1 MEKEWEERNKV
12 TWIGRNGT
20 NDGFVREKENAQG
33 ELFTFYIF
41 YDDDTDIL
49 LTN

>member
-1 MEKEWEERNKV
+1 MYRVKTIAW
-12 TWIGRNGT
+12 TT
-20 NDGFVREKENAQG
+20 NDGFVRERENAQG